1 MPRTSGRLLT
11 FDLLFLTALAVISVV
26 GVAAT
31 ADDASSFVG
40 SYTRE
45 FTGAGGQV
53 TETLEV
59 KADKSVVWT
68 STYPGRASMVQS
80 GIWNSRGKTL
90 IVVLGKRDGEQMPA
104 NERVVFDLRGDELKG
119 REYDK
124 NVHGD
129 DGLVFHRK

>member
-31 ADDASSFVG
+31 ADDAPAFVG
-40 SYTRE
+40 NYARE
-45 FTGAGGQV
+45 FTGAGGPV

-59 KADKSVVWT
+59 KADKTVVWT
-68 STYPGRASMVQS
+68 SNYPGRAALVQS

-90 IVVLGKRDGEQMPA
+90 VVVLGKRDGEQMPA
-104 NERVVFDLRGDELKG
+104 TERVVFDLKGDDLKG

-124 NVHGD
+124 NVHGNN
-129 DGLVFHRK
+129 GLVFHRK